1 MKKVDLPTVKPALKQ
16 AILDAIAL
24 KYTSVSCKDGIETGN
39 HYQSLTLGDEHTTGF
54 RSGREG
60 FLDQIDFRGKRVLDL
75 GSNLGEI
82 SRAARA
88 RGAAVV
94 DGYEYDLFFVELA
107 QAINAYNG
115 TTGVS
120 FYERDITNPDV
131 YRERYD
137 IVLAL
142 SVFTYI
148 SPVLRRLAEMTDV
161 ALVVETHKLDGN
173 LERDY
178 LGPVTKF
185 LPAYAVLGESEWGG
199 SFSQD
204 EKRAVILFARDKPT
218 LARALDTPVGSSTR
232 VTRVS
237 AQGTKLQRRFFDEV
251 PFSSTD
257 DLLADVRAMEID
269 LAQVA
274 DDPDLA
280 KLVYSGKTYW
290 LLFLKG
296 FSQYLDTGVLGAGN
310 IYFEYITKY
319 YAPRR
324 HDPGISDDLSDPLFA
339 VERVAARFRDADRF
353 RQKPQTYVSPP
364 IKIFRSGDPKS
375 DQLEICDADTGEMVH
390 ASAIDG
396 WHRLFAA
403 RLFGA
408 VTVPAEVIETRAT

>member
-1 MKKVDLPTVKPALKQ
+1 MKKVDFPTVKPALKK
-16 AILDAIAL
+16 AILDAVAL

-39 HYQSLTLGDEHTTGF
+39 HYQSLTLGDEQTAGF
-54 RSGREG
+54 RTGREG

-82 SRAARA
+82 SRAVRT

-94 DGYEYDLFFVELA
+94 DGYEYDPFFVELA

-115 TTGVS
+115 TSGVS
-120 FYERDITNPDV
+120 FYERDITDPDT

-148 SPVLRRLAEMTDV
+148 NPVLRRLAEMTDL
-161 ALVVETHKLDGN
+161 ALVIETHKLDGN

-178 LGPVTKF
+178 LGPVSKL
-185 LPAYAVLGESEWGG
+185 LPAYAVLGESEWGR

-204 EKRAVILFARDKPT
+204 EKRAVIVFARDKPT
-218 LARALDTPVGSSTR
+218 LARVLGSPSGSR
-232 VTRVS
+232 KRLARVS
-237 AQGTKLQRRFFDEV
+237 VQKTRLQRLFFDEV
-251 PFSSTD
+251 PFSNAD
-257 DLLADVRAMEID
+257 DLLTSVREMEIN

-280 KLVYSGKTYW
+280 KSVYSGKTYW

-296 FSQYLDTGVLGAGN
+296 FCQYLATRTVGAGN
-310 IYFEYITKY
+310 VYFEYITNY

-324 HDPGISDDLSDPLFA
+324 HDPGISDALSDPLFA
-339 VERVAARFRDADRF
+339 IERIAARFRDAERF
-353 RQKPQTYVSPP
+353 RQNPQTYLPAP
-364 IKIFRSGDPKS
+364 IRIFRSGDPRI
-375 DQLEICDADTGEMVH
+375 DRLEVCDADTGEIVH
-390 ASAIDG
+390 ASAVDG

-408 VTVPAEVIETRAT
+408 VTLPAEVVETKAT